1 MHSCQVVVV
10 ILYALCMQY
19 VVWPG
24 LISQHTDS
32 TCSCLSLQQR
42 KVANEIVQLEEF
54 ENSVRMTHRLLIPW
68 IGV

>member
-24 LISQHTDS
+24 LISLGTQIPHVPVSLSATKK
-32 TCSCLSLQQR
+32 SCQR
-42 KVANEIVQLEEF
+42 NCAA
-54 ENSVRMTHRLLIPW
+54 
-68 IGV
+68 